1 MARVYIVH
9 GFGASPSDH
18 WFQWLK
24 GALEREGAQ
33 VCVLAMPDSSEP
45 ELPKWVSHLGRQVGG
60 QENCLFIGH
69 SLGCITLLHFL
80 SNSFRGE
87 IAGLILVSPFD
98 QKLEN
103 RPIMDSFTRARPDY
117 SELKRR
123 CNQSFV
129 FASDNDSIIPV
140 DLSKKVSEK
149 LAAEF
154 ILVRSAGHFLASD
167 GFCEFFELL
176 DPCMKVLKSS
186 N

>member
-1 MARVYIVH
+1 MFNVIVVH
-9 GFGASPSDH
+9 GFGASPADH

-24 GALEREGAQ
+24 EALEREGAQ

-45 ELPKWVSHLGRQVGG
+45 ELQKWVSHLEKQVCG

-80 SNSFRGE
+80 SNSFKGR

-103 RPIMDSFTRARPDY
+103 RPIMDSFALARPDY
-117 SELKRR
+117 SGLKKRSR
-123 CNQSFV
+123 LSFV
-129 FASDNDSIIPV
+129 FASDNDSIIPA

-149 LAAEF
+149 LGAEF
-154 ILVRSAGHFLASD
+154 ILLHVAGHFLASD
-167 GFCEFFELL
+167 GFREFVELL
-176 DPCMKVLKSS
+176 EPCRKILK
-186 N
+186 